1 MVAFPGKQGGPGLLL
16 PCLISAII
24 VHVKDKAG
32 AVSGRLSSSQGSGPA
47 LGVGH
52 VEALGVTENLTIQF
66 PSCPQQGKLS
76 AILSATLYGGFG
88 EV

>member
-1 MVAFPGKQGGPGLLL
+1 MLGGGPVFILE
-16 PCLISAII
+16 CAISTII

-47 LGVGH
+47 LGVAH
-52 VEALGVTENLTIQF
+52 AEALGVTENLTIQF
-66 PSCPQQGKLS
+66 PSCPQQWELS